1 MRRGPLANFAVL
13 VPDCTGFDG
22 CNFAFPCGETLPLSS
37 MSHEVIEVTL
47 YVAAWAGA
55 PICLAFAYPIPGIS
69 VSTQQECRGDLT
81 TKLGVAVSQ
90 QEKTVEWILRRVP
103 EEWRDLMS
111 EGMPRIL
118 GKLLAQRG
126 VEPDHF
132 DTFLKPRLS
141 DLSDPYEIP
150 EMDLAVERVFQA
162 VDAGENICIY
172 GDYDVDGISS
182 ITIMQAVLEAY
193 GVKAGTFIPR
203 RSTEGYG
210 LSEAGLKRCL
220 EENPE
225 CHLMITV
232 DCGTVSHDAIS
243 FLKEREIDTV
253 VVDHHEMGIVGR
265 PDCIALVNPK
275 ASDDPRA
282 YLCAAGVVFKL
293 AHALLKKRPLEDFD
307 LKDVLDLVAV
317 ATISDIVPLVD
328 ENRLLVRHGL
338 RNLESS
344 ARPGL
349 RALLALAGVE
359 GRLSSA
365 DVGFRVGPR
374 LNAAGR
380 MDQPEQALATL
391 MTNCPHEAKSL
402 AEMLDDFNRERQ
414 SVEKKIFEEAME
426 MLDDDEID
434 AGASVIVVG
443 SRKWHAGV
451 VGIVASRLMRMYH
464 KPTFVISI
472 DEQGVG
478 KGSGRSIEGVS
489 LVEAI
494 RKSSEHLIA
503 GGGHHMAAGLS
514 IREESIA
521 GFRKA
526 FARFV
531 SDDCG
536 DEDLSP
542 KIYLDAEVEL
552 GELSLEFLEKYDL
565 LQPFGSSNPQ
575 PVFMARDVW
584 LTEPPRRL
592 KNNHLRLFLRQGFD
606 ERDAIFF
613 GGGANPL
620 PDPPWDIAFTID
632 RNVFRGRA
640 SLQISMQ
647 HVRASS

>member
-1 MRRGPLANFAVL
+1 M
-13 VPDCTGFDG
+13 
-22 CNFAFPCGETLPLSS
+22 
-37 MSHEVIEVTL
+37 
-47 YVAAWAGA
+47 
-55 PICLAFAYPIPGIS
+55 
-69 VSTQQECRGDLT
+69 
-81 TKLGVAVSQ
+81 
-90 QEKTVEWILRRVP
+90 EWILREVP
-103 EEWRDLMS
+103 EGWEELMQ

-126 VEPDHF
+126 VTAPDVQS
-132 DTFLKPRLS
+132 FLKPRLAE
-141 DLSDPYEIP
+141 LSDPFEIE
-150 EMDLAVERVFQA
+150 EMDLAVERIFLA
-162 VDAGENICIY
+162 VDAGEKVCVY
-172 GDYDVDGISS
+172 GDYDVDGVTS
-182 ITIMQAVLEAY
+182 ITLLQTILMAY
-193 GVKAGTFIPR
+193 GLEVEAFIPR

-210 LSEAGLKRCL
+210 LSKAGVERCL
-220 EENPE
+220 SENGEPG
-225 CHLMITV
+225 LLVTV
-232 DCGTVSHDAIS
+232 DCGTVSNDAIAS
-243 FLKEREIDTV
+243 LKERGIDTV
-253 VVDHHEMGIVGR
+253 VVDHHEMGQRGR
-265 PDCIALVNPK
+265 PDCVALVNPK
-275 ASDDPRA
+275 ASGDERS

-293 AHALLKKRPLEDFD
+293 AHALLKQRPLENFD

-338 RNLESS
+338 RSLEKS

-349 RALLALAGVE
+349 DALLKLAGVD

-365 DVGFRVGPR
+365 DVGFRIGPR

-391 MTNCPHEAKSL
+391 MTECPDEAKSL
-402 AEMLDDFNRERQ
+402 AQDLEDFNRSRQ
-414 SVEKKIFEEAME
+414 AVEQQIFAEAME
-426 MLDDDEID
+426 MLDGDEIETD
-434 AGASVIVVG
+434 GPVIVVG

-472 DEQGVG
+472 DESGVG

-494 RKSSEHLIA
+494 TKCGEHLIA

-514 IREESIA
+514 IQEDSIKPFRE
-521 GFRKA
+521 A
-526 FARFV
+526 FSKYV
-531 SDDCG
+531 SEDCRG
-536 DEDLSP
+536 KDLRP

-552 GELSLEFLEKYDL
+552 GELSLQFLDKYDL
-565 LQPFGSSNPQ
+565 LQPFGSANPQ
-575 PVFMARDVW
+575 PVFMAKGVW

-592 KNNHLRLFLRQGFD
+592 KNNHLRLFLRQNFD

-613 GGGANPL
+613 GGGANQL

-640 SLQISMQ
+640 SLQISIQ
-647 HVRASS
+647 RVRASVDG